1 MSSTYI
7 ISAVLAVCGLIVY
20 FYYRDTN
27 SFFGR
32 IVLVGSIG
40 LALILMLAEGR
51 ENRLKEMENKI
62 KELEEAQKKTKHRN
76 KKEIDKHFF

>member
-7 ISAVLAVCGLIVY
+7 VSAVLAVFGLIGY

-27 SFFGR
+27 SFVGQ

-40 LALILMLAEGR
+40 LALLLMLAEGR

-62 KELEEAQKKTKHRN
+62 KELEEAQKN
-76 KKEIDKHFF
+76 KEEPN

>member
-7 ISAVLAVCGLIVY
+7 VSAVLAIIGLIGF

-27 SFFGR
+27 SFFGQ

-40 LALILMLAEGR
+40 LALFLMLAEGR

-62 KELEEAQKKTKHRN
+62 KELKEAQKQ
-76 KKEIDKHFF
+76 KEASA

>member
-1 MSSTYI
+1 MSSTYVF
-7 ISAVLAVCGLIVY
+7 SAVLAVCGLIGF

-62 KELEEAQKKTKHRN
+62 KELEETKKKKDT
-76 KKEIDKHFF
+76 KKEK

>member
-7 ISAVLAVCGLIVY
+7 FSAVLAVCGFIGL

-27 SFFGR
+27 VFFGQ
-32 IVLVGSIG
+32 IVLFGSIG
-40 LALILMLAEGR
+40 LALFLMLAEGR

-62 KELEEAQKKTKHRN
+62 KELEEAQKQ
-76 KKEIDKHFF
+76 KEEPN